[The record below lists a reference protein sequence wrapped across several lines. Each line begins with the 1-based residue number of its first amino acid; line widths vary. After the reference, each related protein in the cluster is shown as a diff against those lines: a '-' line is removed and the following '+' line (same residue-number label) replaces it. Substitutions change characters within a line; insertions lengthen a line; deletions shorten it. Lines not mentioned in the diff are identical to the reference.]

1 MALIKQSNRQITVK
15 RPRPPAAGDL
25 ENNSK
30 HNKSEKA
37 AKDGDNDG
45 KVKDRKRD
53 KKKRFKADL
62 KAMINSEQTKAADNG
77 EGVGN
82 QN

>member
-1 MALIKQSNRQITVK
+1 MK
-15 RPRPPAAGDL
+15 RPRLPAAGDL
-25 ENNSK
+25 ESNSK
-30 HNKSEKA
+30 HNTSEKA
-37 AKDGDNDG
+37 ADDGDNDS

-62 KAMINSEQTKAADNG
+62 KAMINSEQTKAAGDG
-77 EGVGN
+77 EGAAK